1 VPTMA
6 FLPPVAIGVAAASHH
21 ALCGVVLAVLG
32 LGSLQIGYLVGAG
45 SLMLPC
51 RRSSAAFVAACCGSH
66 IRFATP
72 LIG

>member
-1 VPTMA
+1 
-6 FLPPVAIGVAAASHH
+6 
-21 ALCGVVLAVLG
+21 LAVLG

-51 RRSSAAFVAACCGSH
+51 RRASAAFVAACCGSH